1 MIRKQELVTQ
11 TTKVSFSVVY
21 DGNTK
26 TLNLDKLPQIGY
38 NIVVDSDGEL
48 MADIVLVNQDQFR
61 EAPLKLKRI
70 SVLSGWIEQPTLT
83 NDFFKFVILD
93 SEDYLTRVKQYQVV
107 YVIWRQLEYH
117 VTIPTDYD
125 PFGPNY
131 NLELI

>member
-61 EAPLKLKRI
+61 KAPLKLKRI

-107 YVIWRQLEYH
+107 YVIWRQLEYY